1 MTTRPSE
8 ISAAQALQ
16 EKLVLENII
25 ANAIRCYREET
36 GLCVE
41 QLIITPY
48 GRVTAVVR
56 LP

>member
-1 MTTRPSE
+1 MTRPSE

-41 QLIITPY
+41 QLIISPY